1 MILTLL
7 KWINGGGNFEK
18 TTHGK
23 VGDII
28 YPANNETNGWFK
40 KERWDL
46 VTKVSSKGYILNKS
60 YIWDY
65 ATVRTIELMRKLD
78 AISREDGQ

>member
-7 KWINGGGNFEK
+7 KWINGGGNEK
-18 TTHGK
+18 EITHGK

-28 YPANNETNGWFK
+28 YPAYNKTNGWFK

-46 VTKVSSKGYILNKS
+46 ITKVNKEGYIFDRHF
-60 YIWDY
+60 IWDY
-65 ATVRTIELMRKLD
+65 ATVRAIEFIQILD
-78 AISREDGQ
+78 AIQEIEE